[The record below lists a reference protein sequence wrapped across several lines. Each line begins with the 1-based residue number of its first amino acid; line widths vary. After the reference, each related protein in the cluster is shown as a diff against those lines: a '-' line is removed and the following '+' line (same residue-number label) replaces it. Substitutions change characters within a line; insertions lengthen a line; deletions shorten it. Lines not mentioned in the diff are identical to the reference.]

1 VRFVQ
6 EIGEAGEELSNC
18 AQLLSRLTRILQIE
32 RESKPT
38 RAPLFQ
44 TRNEAQIMR
53 SKRFLIVAAAAV
65 VALVSSAALSST
77 QARTGSSKQTD
88 EGLRAEHAASA
99 LGEIMEAPDQSIPEA
114 LLKKAYGI
122 AVIPHVVK
130 GAFGLGGRYG
140 KGLIAQRNAGGGWG
154 TPLFIEI
161 GGGSFGFQLG
171 VEATDLVMVFTN
183 SDGIKPLLRGK
194 LKIGAD
200 ASATA
205 GPVGRNAEAGT
216 DILLNS
222 AIYSYSRSK
231 GLFAGVALDGAVL
244 QLDDDANKSV
254 YGKKSVAAD
263 LSVRKVSVAAM
274 GVVQPF
280 LRALQ
285 KYAGAEAPKTT
296 RK

>member
-1 VRFVQ
+1 M
-6 EIGEAGEELSNC
+6 G
-18 AQLLSRLTRILQIE
+18 
-32 RESKPT
+32 
-38 RAPLFQ
+38 
-44 TRNEAQIMR
+44 
-53 SKRFLIVAAAAV
+53 SKRFLIITVSAV
-65 VALVSSAALSST
+65 LALSCYVSVSLAQSPAAQSPAST
-77 QARTGSSKQTD
+77 AKQTD
-88 EGLRAEHAASA
+88 EGLRADRAASV
-99 LGEIMEAPDQSIPEA
+99 LSEIMDAPDQSIPEG

-130 GAFGLGGRYG
+130 GAFGVGGRYG
-140 KGLIAQRNAGGGWG
+140 KGLVAQRNAAGGWG

-161 GGGSFGFQLG
+161 GGGSFGLQLG
-171 VEATDLVMVFTN
+171 VEATDVVMVFTN
-183 SDGIKPLLRGK
+183 RDGIKPLLAGK

-205 GPVGRNAEAGT
+205 GPVGRKAEAGT
-216 DILLNS
+216 DILLKS

-263 LSVRKVSVAAM
+263 ISERKISAAAM
-274 GVVQPF
+274 AVLQPF

-285 KYAGAEAPKTT
+285 KYAPAEAPKSSQ
-296 RK
+296 R

>member
-1 VRFVQ
+1 
-6 EIGEAGEELSNC
+6 
-18 AQLLSRLTRILQIE
+18 
-32 RESKPT
+32 
-38 RAPLFQ
+38 
-44 TRNEAQIMR
+44 MR
-53 SKRFLIVAAAAV
+53 SKRFLIIAAAALVAV
-65 VALVSSAALSST
+65 VCSAAVSST
-77 QARTGSSKQTD
+77 QARTSSIKQTD
-88 EGLRAEHAASA
+88 EGLRAEHAATV

-254 YGKKSVAAD
+254 YGRKSVAAD